1 MANTDLQKFCDE
13 LRVKIS
19 IVDVVGSKIKL
30 VRKGREYQACCPF
43 HNEKTPSFTVNEAK
57 GFYHC
62 FGCGAHGDIIK
73 FEMDANGLSFIE
85 AVEKLAHKV
94 GMQLPKLNP
103 ESKEQAEKRATA
115 YDIMEMAVKFFE
127 KNLRLPIGREALDY
141 LYARGFDDGIINK
154 FRLGFAP
161 NNNGLKAQLVSRGVT
176 EAEMAELG
184 LLAIPEDKNRQ
195 SHDFFRNRVM
205 IPIMDKRGKVIA
217 FGGRVMDKSQP
228 KYLNSPETPI
238 FNKRRILY
246 NLNYARENGY
256 DAQRLIICE
265 GYMDVIAMDK
275 YGIGYAVAPLGTAL
289 TEEQI
294 SEAWKVVN
302 EPICCFDGD
311 SAGVRAAIRSVDR
324 VLPILKPG
332 YSLQYAF
339 LPDKQDPDEFLK
351 EKGTEEFLK
360 VVTDTLPLKDVLWK
374 KITEGKQL
382 DTPEQKARIE
392 KELKEEV
399 AKIADETVKSYYV
412 QDVKNKIYS
421 ELIEKQR
428 PQRPKTQFVSQKNKL
443 QSLAR
448 TIKTDL
454 DDLVAKYIVSAF
466 VCFPQLVEEYEER
479 LLDFSVK
486 DEGLRRVYETILEIV
501 REDDE
506 IREEAKLVQIL
517 EEKGFGALLKEKIDT
532 RVLKRQSPDI
542 IKMRKDL
549 DGRIIE
555 VQLKQLE
562 ADIRECKRLLE
573 SGNFNN
579 DDYLR
584 YEALKKERNALL
596 QESEA
601 F

>member
-1 MANTDLQKFCDE
+1 
-13 LRVKIS
+13 
-19 IVDVVGSKIKL
+19 
-30 VRKGREYQACCPF
+30 
-43 HNEKTPSFTVNEAK
+43 
-57 GFYHC
+57 
-62 FGCGAHGDIIK
+62 
-73 FEMDANGLSFIE
+73 
-85 AVEKLAHKV
+85 
-94 GMQLPKLNP
+94 
-103 ESKEQAEKRATA
+103 
-115 YDIMEMAVKFFE
+115 
-127 KNLRLPIGREALDY
+127 
-141 LYARGFDDGIINK
+141 
-154 FRLGFAP
+154 
-161 NNNGLKAQLVSRGVT
+161 
-176 EAEMAELG
+176 
-184 LLAIPEDKNRQ
+184 
-195 SHDFFRNRVM
+195 
-205 IPIMDKRGKVIA
+205 
-217 FGGRVMDKSQP
+217 
-228 KYLNSPETPI
+228 
-238 FNKRRILY
+238 
-246 NLNYARENGY
+246 
-256 DAQRLIICE
+256 
-265 GYMDVIAMDK
+265 
-275 YGIGYAVAPLGTAL
+275 
-289 TEEQI
+289 
-294 SEAWKVVN
+294 
-302 EPICCFDGD
+302 
-311 SAGVRAAIRSVDR
+311 
-324 VLPILKPG
+324 
-332 YSLQYAF
+332 
-339 LPDKQDPDEFLK
+339 
-351 EKGTEEFLK
+351 
-360 VVTDTLPLKDVLWK
+360 VLWK

-428 PQRPKTQFVSQKNKL
+428 PQRPKTQFVSQKNKPH
-443 QSLAR
+443 SLAR

-573 SGNFNN
+573 SGNFND